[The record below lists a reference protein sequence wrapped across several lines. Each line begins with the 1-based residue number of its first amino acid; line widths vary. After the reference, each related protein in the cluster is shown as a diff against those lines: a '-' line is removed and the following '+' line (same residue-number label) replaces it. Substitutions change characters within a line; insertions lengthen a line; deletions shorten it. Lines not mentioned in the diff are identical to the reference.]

1 MKYKIGITLAGGGAR
16 GAYAA
21 GVLRY
26 LYSELPKKL
35 GYIPWPYIV
44 SGTSVGALNGYFA
57 ASHSMYEIR
66 RMTDIWTNITLQDIY
81 TIPREVQSLLFERFG
96 LSSKILF
103 AQAQPTRKD
112 DPKEAE
118 RRTLRHSIEG
128 NQCKAFL

>member
-16 GAYAA
+16 GSYAA

-81 TIPREVQSLLFERFG
+81 TIPKGGTISSIRTIWTSLQKSYL
-96 LSSKILF
+96 LK
-103 AQAQPTRKD
+103 
-112 DPKEAE
+112 PK
-118 RRTLRHSIEG
+118 LKHHIIS
-128 NQCKAFL
+128 